1 MNIKL
6 MANKHNIS
14 DQFEFMPPTLYSVL
28 GALCGV
34 REDFGQVKLR
44 FGALKC
50 GLREDFRL
58 YVRRSGTFQGV
69 KGTRT
74 GFWCELREVFAQL

>member
-1 MNIKL
+1 MFL
-6 MANKHNIS
+6 VR
-14 DQFEFMPPTLYSVL
+14 TLGRFYVPFPIL
-28 GALCGV
+28 GAWCGV
-34 REDFGQVKLR
+34 REDFARVKLW
-44 FGALKC
+44 FVALMC